1 MGCCGVDYT
10 SAEDL
15 LNAYT
20 DEEARAHAEE
30 VGVDPRPNETI
41 SEIDETGA
49 FIRQPNAFI
58 QPFGDKEGDLKA
70 EADRYAIYWAV
81 GCNWSNRPVIVRD
94 LLGLQNVIQD
104 QLVTRSGQT
113 NVYGHGFGDK
123 PEHRDP
129 ITGAY
134 FLSEFYKRAKPDF
147 TGRATTPTLVDIV
160 EKKAVNNDYH
170 RLTNY
175 LEVQFRPF
183 QPADAPDLYPK
194 NFRKEIDEFNDW
206 LFPHINNGHYR
217 MAFCQSPEAYDEAY
231 EDFYDSLEKLD
242 KRLETNRFLFGDYI
256 TDSDVRAYV
265 TLVRWDV
272 SYYHNVGPVKKPIK
286 DYKNIWGYLRELNI
300 IPAFHNNSNAKTQAL
315 NGIRKDGNFFRSYN
329 ERILTKVDFDKLW
342 ADDGARRK
350 LSKTPDE
357 LFLRHPAGETYEEYA
372 GEISTTIWNSPNWD
386 DRNPK
391 NGTLSVDASINP
403 LCSLSELLTKKPQK
417 NEIKKDTPGY
427 GGKPRKY
434 WGYGGFI
441 KRKIPCL

>member
-194 NFRKEIDEFNDW
+194 KFRKEIDEFNDW

-286 DYKNIWGYLRELNI
+286 DYKNIWGYLRELNT
-300 IPAFHNNSNAKTQAL
+300 IPAFHNNSNAKTLAL
-315 NGIRKDGNFFRSYN
+315 NGIRKDGNFF
-329 ERILTKVDFDKLW
+329 K
-342 ADDGARRK
+342 
-350 LSKTPDE
+350 SKTPDE

-372 GEISTTIWNSPNWD
+372 SEISTTIWNSSNWD

-391 NGTLSVDASINP
+391 NGILSVDASLNP
-403 LCSLSELLTKKPQK
+403 LKDLL
-417 NEIKKDTPGY
+417 
-427 GGKPRKY
+427 
-434 WGYGGFI
+434 
-441 KRKIPCL
+441 

>member
-104 QLVTRSGQT
+104 QLVTKSGQT

-194 NFRKEIDEFNDW
+194 KFRKEIDEFNDW
-206 LFPHINNGHYR
+206 LFPTVNNGHYR
-217 MAFCQSPEAYDEAY
+217 MAFCQSWEAYDEAY
-231 EDFYDSLEKLD
+231 QDFFDSVEKLD
-242 KRLETNRFLFGDYI
+242 QRLAENRFLFGDYV
-256 TDSDVRAYV
+256 TDSDIRLYV
-265 TLVRWDV
+265 TLSRLDI
-272 SYYHNVGPVKKPIK
+272 GEMIPP
-286 DYKNIWGYLRELNI
+286 ELYEI
-300 IPAFHNNSNAKTQAL
+300 VA
-315 NGIRKDGNFFRSYN
+315 
-329 ERILTKVDFDKLW
+329 EILVF
-342 ADDGARRK
+342 
-350 LSKTPDE
+350 
-357 LFLRHPAGETYEEYA
+357 
-372 GEISTTIWNSPNWD
+372 
-386 DRNPK
+386 
-391 NGTLSVDASINP
+391 VDAVDHRMVKESVA
-403 LCSLSELLTKKPQK
+403 
-417 NEIKKDTPGY
+417 D
-427 GGKPRKY
+427 GGKRKA
-434 WGYGGFI
+434 
-441 KRKIPCL
+441 